1 MVIALVIFVVR
12 NPGDAPLM
20 VGFTARRRWIPGWLD
35 SGMSV
40 SAPRRTTRRRF
51 RAERHDVVGIVP
63 ARRDARF
70 AVPVRRL
77 LLPALPLPP
86 ALLPAL
92 PPAAPR
98 FLARRFALTAV
109 IGQSARLRVF
119 RIPVTDQDLPDPGDA
134 VFACP
139 SVDDGRLT

>member
-1 MVIALVIFVVR
+1 
-12 NPGDAPLM
+12 
-20 VGFTARRRWIPGWLD
+20 
-35 SGMSV
+35 MSV

-63 ARRDARF
+63 AGRDARF
-70 AVPVRRL
+70 AVPVTVPARRL